1 MWLKVDDRNLIN
13 IDQKV
18 VKMVRTDTP
27 LKQGGIAYE
36 IAFYNSLEKGVKP
49 AYNYQWET
57 AGQRDQ
63 AFDIICD
70 DLDIIDTTRTK

>member
-18 VKMVRTDTP
+18 VKMVSSDTP
-27 LKQGGIAYE
+27 LKQGAIAYE
-36 IAFYNSLEKGVKP
+36 IAFYNSLEKGAKP

-57 AGQRDQ
+57 AEQRDQ
-63 AFDIICD
+63 AFNIICE